1 MAQKILLTSGSI
13 LAGNPITFTISPSV
27 PQNTPSFHRVVVE
40 VVFDND
46 GNYDVIKL
54 NEPVTKEGTD
64 VSLDVSSAL
73 RAALDSYK
81 YIPEPTTYPFVS
93 WYVHA
98 YDEYMDNNGEIFTNV
113 GKVFYPQEPDET
125 GNTNLRCIAGAFSD
139 MVRLQS
145 GPSKGVI
152 SFTRKPNTLPQ
163 PVVVGDT
170 FIYTPPYKTEQLLSN
185 SPTLVPPTSVSK
197 EITQEGLQTI
207 GTHQLYALPAT
218 EASNRYTIRFINLF
232 GVLESVSLPKAYSR
246 KMALTTE
253 SYIVAKQETF
263 NSFSRASVKKQNDQ
277 ETWNLTTDPLDESWL
292 DWYLHEFAMS
302 EHAWILSHGIW
313 IPCTILLE
321 DETTIQ
327 DDTNTNMYALS
338 FKVVID
344 INGSLLL

>member
-1 MAQKILLTSGSI
+1 MAQSITLTSGSVF
-13 LAGNPITFTISPSV
+13 ADNPITFTISPSV
-27 PQNTPSFHRVVVE
+27 PTTAPSFHRVIVE

-46 GNYDVIKL
+46 GSYETIKL
-54 NEPVTKEGTD
+54 SVPVTKEGTD

-73 RAALDSYK
+73 HTALDSYE
-81 YIPEPTTYPFVS
+81 YTPTPATYPFVS
-93 WYVHA
+93 WYVRA
-98 YDEYMDNNGEIFTNV
+98 YDEYMGNNGEVHTNV
-113 GKVFYPQEPDET
+113 SEVFYPKEPDKT
-125 GNTNLRCIAGAFSD
+125 GSTNLRCIKGAFSD

-145 GPSKGVI
+145 GPSKGVL
-152 SFTRKPNTLPQ
+152 SFTRKPHSSPQ

-170 FIYTPPYKTEQLLSN
+170 FIYTPPYETEQLLSN

-197 EITQEGLQTI
+197 EITQEGLQTV

-246 KMALTTE
+246 KMALTTQ

-263 NSFSRASVKKQNDQ
+263 NSFSRASVQKQNDK
-277 ETWNLTTDPLDESWL
+277 ETWYLTTDPLDESWL

-302 EHAWILSHGIW
+302 EHAWILVNGIW

-321 DETTIQ
+321 NETTIQ

>member
-1 MAQKILLTSGSI
+1 M
-13 LAGNPITFTISPSV
+13 
-27 PQNTPSFHRVVVE
+27 
-40 VVFDND
+40 
-46 GNYDVIKL
+46 
-54 NEPVTKEGTD
+54 
-64 VSLDVSSAL
+64 
-73 RAALDSYK
+73 
-81 YIPEPTTYPFVS
+81 
-93 WYVHA
+93 
-98 YDEYMDNNGEIFTNV
+98 
-113 GKVFYPQEPDET
+113 
-125 GNTNLRCIAGAFSD
+125 
-139 MVRLQS
+139 
-145 GPSKGVI
+145 
-152 SFTRKPNTLPQ
+152 
-163 PVVVGDT
+163 GDT
-170 FIYTPPYKTEQLLSN
+170 FIYTPPYETEQLLSN

-197 EITQEGLQTI
+197 KITQEGLQTV

-246 KMALTTE
+246 KMALATQ

-263 NSFSRASVKKQNDQ
+263 NSFSRASVTKQNDQ
-277 ETWNLTTDPLDESWL
+277 ETWNLTTDPLDENWL

-302 EHAWILSHGIW
+302 KHAWILVKGTW